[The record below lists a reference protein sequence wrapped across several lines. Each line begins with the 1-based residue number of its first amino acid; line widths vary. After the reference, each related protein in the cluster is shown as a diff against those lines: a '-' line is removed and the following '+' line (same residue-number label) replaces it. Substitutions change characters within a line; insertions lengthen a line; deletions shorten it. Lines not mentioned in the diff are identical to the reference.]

1 VGRENRIRPSKVSSV
16 RSQRDLWNV
25 CQGAPVHST
34 SMPANF
40 TTLAHLSVSSAISLP
55 KSVGEPGSTG
65 EPNSANRASSLGSA
79 NPALIS
85 LLSLSSDYTHRPRW
99 IAPAMRDAAGRTA
112 AQAARCKK
120 LPMYKFHG
128 RPISDVQGSSPP
140 RLVGDQKSGLSA
152 RGTRL
157 IHAEPAPLVFSA
169 HIPSGQGES
178 PKMCR

>member
-1 VGRENRIRPSKVSSV
+1 
-16 RSQRDLWNV
+16 
-25 CQGAPVHST
+25 
-34 SMPANF
+34 MPANF
-40 TTLAHLSVSSAISLP
+40 TTLVHFSVSSAIGLP
-55 KSVGEPGSTG
+55 KSVGEPVSTG

-85 LLSLSSDYTHRPRW
+85 LLCLSSDYTHRPRW

-128 RPISDVQGSSPP
+128 RPISDVQVSSPP

-152 RGTRL
+152 RGTRT
-157 IHAEPAPLVFSA
+157 IHDEPDPCGFSA
-169 HIPSGQGES
+169 QTPSGQGES
-178 PKMCR
+178 SKICR